1 VRRIAV
7 MGTTCSG
14 KSTLGRALAKRL
26 DVPYLE
32 LDALFWGP
40 GWTKAEKEDFRRRV
54 EPFVHEEAWV
64 VDGNYSSSLGD
75 LVLLRAD
82 TVVWLDLSLARV
94 LWRVSK
100 RTLGRVVRRTEL
112 WSGNRETWR
121 NAFLSRDSLFVW
133 AVQTHGRFRRR
144 LPDRLATDFP
154 QVRLVR
160 LRSPREIRRWLESP
174 DVSNGSPRRLDRSV
188 QTERGQSPRS

>member
-14 KSTLGRALAKRL
+14 KTTLARTLAEQL

-40 GWTKAEKEDFRRRV
+40 GWTKPVKEDFRRRV
-54 EPFVHEEAWV
+54 EPFVREEAWV
-64 VDGNYSSSLGD
+64 VDGNYTSTLGD
-75 LVLLRAD
+75 LVLRHAD
-82 TVVWLDLSLARV
+82 TVVWLDLPLPRV
-94 LWRVSK
+94 LWRVWK
-100 RTLGRVVRRTEL
+100 RTIGRVVRRTEL

-121 NAFLSRDSLFVW
+121 NAFFSRDSLFVW

-144 LPDRLATDFP
+144 LPVRLATDFTR
-154 QVRLVR
+154 VRLVR
-160 LRSPREIRRWLESP
+160 LRSPREIRRWLA
-174 DVSNGSPRRLDRSV
+174 GI
-188 QTERGQSPRS
+188 

>member
-1 VRRIAV
+1 VRRVAV

-14 KSTLGRALAKRL
+14 KSTLARALSERL

-40 GWTKAEKEDFRRRV
+40 GWTKSEKEDFRRRV
-54 EPFVHEEAWV
+54 EPFVREEAWV
-64 VDGNYSSSLGD
+64 VDGNYTSSLGD
-75 LVLLRAD
+75 LVLRRAD

-100 RTLGRVVRRTEL
+100 RTLGRLVRRKEL

-144 LPDRLATDFP
+144 LPTRLAADFTHI
-154 QVRLVR
+154 RLVR
-160 LRSPREIRRWLESP
+160 LRSPREIRRWLAS
-174 DVSNGSPRRLDRSV
+174 
-188 QTERGQSPRS
+188 

>member
-14 KSTLGRALAKRL
+14 KSTLARVLAERL

-32 LDALFWGP
+32 LDALYWG
-40 GWTKAEKEDFRRRV
+40 AEWRQPEAEDFRRRV
-54 EPFVHEEAWV
+54 EPFVRGEAWV
-64 VDGNYSSSLGD
+64 VDGNYSTTLGD

-82 TVVWLDLSLARV
+82 TVVWLDLPLTRV
-94 LWRVSK
+94 LWRVWK
-100 RTLGRVVRRTEL
+100 RTIGRIVSRAEL

-121 NAFLSRDSLFVW
+121 NAFFSRDSLFVW

-144 LPDRLATDFP
+144 LPPRLANDAFAHI
-154 QVRLVR
+154 RLVR
-160 LRSPREIRRWLESP
+160 LRSPREIRRWLEQP
-174 DVSNGSPRRLDRSV
+174 
-188 QTERGQSPRS
+188 E

>member
-1 VRRIAV
+1 

-14 KSTLGRALAKRL
+14 KSTLARALAEKL
-26 DVPYLE
+26 AVPYLE
-32 LDALFWGP
+32 LDALYWGP
-40 GWTKAEKEDFRRRV
+40 AWAKPEKEGFRRRV

-64 VDGNYSSSLGD
+64 VDGNYTSTLGD
-75 LVLLRAD
+75 LVLRRAD

-100 RTLGRVVRRTEL
+100 RTVGRVVRRTEL

-121 NAFLSRDSLFVW
+121 NAFFTRDSLFVW

-144 LPDRLATDFP
+144 LPARLATDFP
-154 QVRLVR
+154 HVRLVR
-160 LRSPREIRRWLESP
+160 LRSPREIRRWLTS
-174 DVSNGSPRRLDRSV
+174 
-188 QTERGQSPRS
+188 